1 MQRSFVVNSPTAPVK
16 YRQLIGNGAESF
28 ANGSFPWP
36 VGRTKSRE
44 ATEIH
49 RSRRSVLRDNNE
61 LLFLFSF
68 SFLFRGRGRKRTIVH
83 ESIGTRSR
91 AFRYAVRYSARRP
104 RRFIGAVTSLGQRLQ
119 GIIFNKPGYSV
130 RRSLI
135 LITRLILEH
144 RRWFTDDRR

>member
-61 LLFLFSF
+61 LFFFLFSF
-68 SFLFRGRGRKRTIVH
+68 LFFFVAEEGRGRSFTKVLELVPERFVTPCVTAR
-83 ESIGTRSR
+83 GVLAVLLALLR
-91 AFRYAVRYSARRP
+91 ASARDYK
-104 RRFIGAVTSLGQRLQ
+104 V
-119 GIIFNKPGYSV
+119 
-130 RRSLI
+130 
-135 LITRLILEH
+135 
-144 RRWFTDDRR
+144 